1 MQQSDYLKTAI
12 DLAKH
17 AGDIMR
23 AGFTLNME
31 KEWKEDNSSVTKTDR
46 AINELV
52 LKTLTQKYPEH
63 GVLSEEGSTL
73 ELDRKYLWVC
83 DPLDGTHNF
92 AHGLPTAT
100 FMLSLLEDGV
110 PLLGLVY
117 DPFLDRMFYAEK
129 GRGAFL
135 NETPIHV
142 SEHKKLERSIIGVAR
157 TTETRNL
164 YPVLQEFDAKKVRWV
179 KGLSIGYMG
188 ALVAAGEFSAIIFG
202 GKYAHDT
209 AAIQIL
215 VEEAGGKSTDLFG
228 YHNDTYTKDVKGQ
241 IASNGL
247 LHEDILALID
257 TISPR

>member
-1 MQQSDYLKTAI
+1 MQQSDFLKTAI
-12 DLAKH
+12 TLAKQS
-17 AGDIMR
+17 GEIMR
-23 AGFTLNME
+23 SGFTLNME

-52 LKTLTQKYPEH
+52 LSTLIQKYPTH
-63 GVLSEEGSTL
+63 SVLSEEGSTINL
-73 ELDRKYLWVC
+73 KNTYLWVC

-100 FMLSLLEDGV
+100 FMLSLLQDGV
-110 PLLGLVY
+110 PLLGVIY
-117 DPFLDRMFYAEK
+117 DPFLNRMFYAEK
-129 GRGAFL
+129 GKGAFL

-142 SEHKKLERSIIGVAR
+142 SAHKKLERSIIGVAR
-157 TTETRNL
+157 TTETRDL
-164 YPVLQEFDAKKVRWV
+164 YPVLKEFDTQKVRWV

-228 YHNDTYTKDVKGQ
+228 NHNDTYEKDVKGQ

-247 LHEDILALID
+247 LHENILALID
-257 TISPR
+257 AVSPR